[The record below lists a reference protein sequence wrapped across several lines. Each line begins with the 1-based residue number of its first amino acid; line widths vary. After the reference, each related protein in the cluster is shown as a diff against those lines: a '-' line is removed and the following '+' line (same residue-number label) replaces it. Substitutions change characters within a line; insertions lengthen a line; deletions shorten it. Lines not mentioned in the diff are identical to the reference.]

1 LRRERV
7 HHFDAT
13 EKEAE
18 DYAMTDVTVKTF
30 DELDDYAGQFL
41 YAGKGLGVTAWGM
54 NVERLPAGWD
64 EFPHHD
70 HAENGQEEVYV
81 VIDGD
86 ATLHADG
93 ETWHLERGTLARV
106 GPEQKRKIV
115 PGEKGVTLLAL
126 GGTPGKAYE
135 PRKS

>member
-1 LRRERV
+1 
-7 HHFDAT
+7 
-13 EKEAE
+13 
-18 DYAMTDVTVKTF
+18 MTDVTVKTF

-54 NVERLPAGWD
+54 NVERLPAHWD

-70 HAENGQEEVYV
+70 HAESGQEEVYV
-81 VIDGD
+81 VIEGD

-93 ETWHLERGTLARV
+93 QTWHLERGTLARV

-115 PGEKGVTLLAL
+115 PGGGGRHAARPRRHAWYGVRAEKVVTYHKNDSCAFV
-126 GGTPGKAYE
+126 
-135 PRKS
+135 